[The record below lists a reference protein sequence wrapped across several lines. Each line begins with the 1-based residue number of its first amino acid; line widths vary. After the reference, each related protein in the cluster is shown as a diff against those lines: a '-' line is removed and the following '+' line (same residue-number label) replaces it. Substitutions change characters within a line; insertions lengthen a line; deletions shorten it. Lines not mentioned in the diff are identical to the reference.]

1 MSEIIFHNSF
11 RQLKYMSRRTEARK
25 ENEDAK
31 RWEENVSEI
40 QRDLHYMN

>member
-1 MSEIIFHNSF
+1 MT
-11 RQLKYMSRRTEARK
+11 RRTEARK
-25 ENEDAK
+25 ENAK